1 MRLSEGLI
9 QAGRDEMAP
18 VLVAVQARA
27 AAALLREAEAQAQAT
42 EAQAQATEAQAQA
55 TEAQARAD
63 ALARIARALIS
74 HPGWSLNDISRD
86 LDMPVERVRDL
97 LSQNGSKDKAPGPLH

>member
-18 VLVAVQARA
+18 VLVAVQAWA
-27 AAALLREAEAQAQAT
+27 AAALLREA

>member
-9 QAGRDEMAP
+9 QSGRDEMAP

-27 AAALLREAEAQAQAT
+27 AAALLREA